1 MGRLHSKAPAEAL
14 GLAVLGEAQPA
25 WSVRRKRNKEGF
37 ADRDISPCTT
47 ALSCPQFV
55 TTAGWTLARVGRWPV
70 QVVQSLACLGPH
82 ILGCVYSAGFST
94 ETKSR
99 SHRQVGKYA
108 DRQGM
113 H

>member
-70 QVVQSLACLGPH
+70 QVVQSLAWVH
-82 ILGCVYSAGFST
+82 TFWDVFI
-94 ETKSR
+94 
-99 SHRQVGKYA
+99 
-108 DRQGM
+108 RQGSPQRPNQEVIGR
-113 H
+113 